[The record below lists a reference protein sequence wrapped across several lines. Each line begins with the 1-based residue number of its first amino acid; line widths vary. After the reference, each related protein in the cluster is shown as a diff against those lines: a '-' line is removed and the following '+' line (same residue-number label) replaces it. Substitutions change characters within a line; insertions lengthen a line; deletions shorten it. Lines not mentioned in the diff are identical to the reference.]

1 MISVLVP
8 SRGRP
13 ELLKRSVNS
22 LRATADNEGLQVVVA
37 ADGDDPDTILMAADL
52 GVDCVVTSRFGYEG
66 LHKYYQK
73 AADMATG
80 NWLLVWNDDATMLTQ
95 GWDQEIEALPL
106 NILVADIQTPHS
118 PLCCYPAIRRSVVKA
133 YGRFSS
139 DNPHVDTFWQDVGHA
154 TGSIYAV
161 PVHADLES
169 PVKPGQTHGYYDA
182 PHQAELATAIAV
194 IRREMRALSNPD
206 PHHPAQA

>member
-80 NWLLVWNDDATMLTQ
+80 NWLLVWNDDATMLTE
-95 GWDQEIEALPL
+95 GWDREIENLPL

-118 PLCCYPAIRRSVVKA
+118 PLCCYPAIRRSAVTA

-139 DNPHVDTFWQDVGHA
+139 DNPHVDTFWQDLGRA
-154 TGSIYAV
+154 TGTIRSVPCFASHISAV
-161 PVHADLES
+161 KA
-169 PVKPGQTHGYYDA
+169 GQHHGYYDP
-182 PHQAELATAIAV
+182 PHQAELAAAIARV
-194 IRREMRALSNPD
+194 RA
-206 PHHPAQA
+206 AQVMERQAP